1 MQVIEVS
8 FFFLIF
14 VFILRLL
21 VESLRSRVSSSHL
34 VIVGLTLL
42 VLSGIFEGLRWQL
55 IPSYLAFS
63 LLALGTL
70 KRIPSKLRWR
80 VLAVVPIAAL
90 LLISISLSSLFP
102 VFNLPEPGGPYRIGT
117 FNYSLVDNSRIERF
131 EPTKNR
137 ELYVRVWYPSAEL
150 LEREVPVRTLWQ
162 DLYAGDYDLVSFFT
176 NYLSQVETHSQIESA
191 IAPEEQFPVLVFNHG
206 MNAFPEQNTV
216 LMEHLASH
224 GYIIFSIAHT
234 YQSTKVFL
242 SSSEKILFTTRTPK
256 DLGYAED
263 EDRPI
268 TGVRALVRTED
279 GSDNSLLDEQLF
291 AIFDRYRRAASET
304 EKRNLVEE
312 VIRERERYL
321 IGPGTTSDTLY
332 NYFYG
337 RMTAMGSFVQT
348 WVEDIQF
355 IVDEMTNINAPITG
369 FVQAL
374 NTERLGVFGH
384 SFGSSAAGEF
394 CKLDDRCKAGI
405 HMDGNQSGYNWD
417 KPLLAPFLAMYSW
430 YFFGGNDFAYKSS
443 NHDFWNMTI
452 SGLDHMDFT
461 DLGLAVRGLQGRG
474 MMGDVDNEKALRI
487 INQVALSFFDHYLK
501 EAPMRT
507 DLLQKFPE
515 LTLELFEK

>member
-206 MNAFPEQNTV
+206 MNA
-216 LMEHLASH
+216 
-224 GYIIFSIAHT
+224 
-234 YQSTKVFL
+234 
-242 SSSEKILFTTRTPK
+242 
-256 DLGYAED
+256 
-263 EDRPI
+263 
-268 TGVRALVRTED
+268 
-279 GSDNSLLDEQLF
+279 
-291 AIFDRYRRAASET
+291 
-304 EKRNLVEE
+304 
-312 VIRERERYL
+312 
-321 IGPGTTSDTLY
+321 
-332 NYFYG
+332 
-337 RMTAMGSFVQT
+337 
-348 WVEDIQF
+348 
-355 IVDEMTNINAPITG
+355 
-369 FVQAL
+369 
-374 NTERLGVFGH
+374 
-384 SFGSSAAGEF
+384 
-394 CKLDDRCKAGI
+394 
-405 HMDGNQSGYNWD
+405 
-417 KPLLAPFLAMYSW
+417 
-430 YFFGGNDFAYKSS
+430 
-443 NHDFWNMTI
+443 
-452 SGLDHMDFT
+452 
-461 DLGLAVRGLQGRG
+461 
-474 MMGDVDNEKALRI
+474 
-487 INQVALSFFDHYLK
+487 
-501 EAPMRT
+501 
-507 DLLQKFPE
+507 
-515 LTLELFEK
+515 